1 MADEQQVCVTQ
12 PCNIAALPSVNLQ
25 EGNFSPGSYDF
36 GDHMPT
42 LDVSITFFS
51 SDSPQGCVTS
61 AKSVSL
67 AHAAAAQPTC
77 SELAPHGLVSIA
89 TGLHSFSIM
98 STCVFMLRMGASEA
112 QASKWLS
119 LAYPLFRCSADR
131 NFYFAHFASTI
142 GNEATRLD
150 TAASDALQ
158 SVLFVCV
165 CRLGPWHATEVGR
178 ALNRGS
184 GPNQAQARKRPDR
197 STTTQTCFQALDE
210 VAFGRKDANE
220 LPGTGIEA
228 TPATTIFSVT
238 AHFGSSAAAVF
249 SSSERDNPREMH
261 NTAVTQYWGL
271 HPGPEKIGNYS
282 LGRGET

>member
-1 MADEQQVCVTQ
+1 MLTALMLDCRLPELETAADTPAIQT
-12 PCNIAALPSVNLQ
+12 ALNA
-25 EGNFSPGSYDF
+25 E
-36 GDHMPT
+36 
-42 LDVSITFFS
+42 
-51 SDSPQGCVTS
+51 
-61 AKSVSL
+61 
-67 AHAAAAQPTC
+67 
-77 SELAPHGLVSIA
+77 A
-89 TGLHSFSIM
+89 TGKETLPHWNSNSK
-98 STCVFMLRMGASEA
+98 L
-112 QASKWLS
+112 QAKVLCISRGLS
-119 LAYPLFRCSADR
+119 LSLLQILSVAALFRCSADR

-184 GPNQAQARKRPDR
+184 GPNPAQARKRPDR

-228 TPATTIFSVT
+228 TPSTTIFSVT

-261 NTAVTQYWGL
+261 NTS
-271 HPGPEKIGNYS
+271 H
-282 LGRGET
+282 GR

>member
-1 MADEQQVCVTQ
+1 M
-12 PCNIAALPSVNLQ
+12 
-25 EGNFSPGSYDF
+25 
-36 GDHMPT
+36 
-42 LDVSITFFS
+42 
-51 SDSPQGCVTS
+51 
-61 AKSVSL
+61 
-67 AHAAAAQPTC
+67 
-77 SELAPHGLVSIA
+77 
-89 TGLHSFSIM
+89 
-98 STCVFMLRMGASEA
+98 
-112 QASKWLS
+112 
-119 LAYPLFRCSADR
+119 
-131 NFYFAHFASTI
+131 
-142 GNEATRLD
+142 
-150 TAASDALQ
+150 
-158 SVLFVCV
+158 

-184 GPNQAQARKRPDR
+184 GPNQAQARERPDR
-197 STTTQTCFQALDE
+197 STTTQTRFQALDE
-210 VAFGRKDANE
+210 VTFGRKDTNE